1 MYYHSIQITILVM
14 VTYHRNPRYDPC
26 IHESKL
32 LKDIHY
38 FISDEKLHDTAYV
51 QYSFM
56 LHWDHLKGQGC
67 FPKHH
72 VV

>member
-38 FISDEKLHDTAYV
+38 FISDEKLHDTAYM
-51 QYSFM
+51 Q
-56 LHWDHLKGQGC
+56 HWNYLKG
-67 FPKHH
+67 
-72 VV
+72 